1 MALSFLDNVD
11 YRGKKPNFTR
21 DLFETLSDMKSF
33 SELYLPD
40 MFIACCKETGK
51 LYLFNREND
60 FDAILGR
67 WREYSGGN
75 TAAGTGVLTN
85 PIEFKT
91 SVGGIEEGTIF
102 PIGTSIESILEQ
114 LGGKIYLSDSLFYYG
129 VLNNK
134 EDNINLD
141 DLSSIESSGLVTI
154 KITSDNQYIVF
165 VSEKAVTEIK
175 DSLGLPNKSEFAE
188 TQKTIN
194 GKSYYIYI
202 SNNLITCADF
212 AYTIKN

>member
-60 FDAILGR
+60 FDTILGR
-67 WREYSGGN
+67 WREYSGGDA
-75 TAAGTGVLTN
+75 AAGTGVLTN

-91 SVGGIEEGTIF
+91 SVGGIEAGTIF

-114 LGGKIYLSDSLFYYG
+114 LSGKIYLSDFLFYYG
-129 VLNNK
+129 VLDNK
-134 EDNINLD
+134 EDNIDLN

-165 VSEKAVTEIK
+165 VSEKVVTEIK
-175 DSLGLPNKSEFAE
+175 DSLGLPNNSEFTE

-194 GKSYYIYI
+194 GKSYYVYI

>member
-75 TAAGTGVLTN
+75 AAGTGVLTN

-91 SVGGIEEGTIF
+91 NVGGIEAGTIF

-134 EDNINLD
+134 EDNINLN
-141 DLSSIESSGLVTI
+141 DLSSTESSGLVTI

-165 VSEKAVTEIK
+165 VSEKVVTEIK
-175 DSLGLPNKSEFAE
+175 DSLGLPNNSEFTE

>member
-60 FDAILGR
+60 FDVVLGR
-67 WREYSGGN
+67 WREFSGDVI
-75 TAAGTGVLTN
+75 AGTGVLTN
-85 PIEFKT
+85 SIEFKT
-91 SVGGIEEGTIF
+91 NVGGIEEGTIF
-102 PIGTSIESILEQ
+102 PIGTSIELILEQ
-114 LGGKIYLSDSLFYYG
+114 LSGKIYLSDSLFYYG

-141 DLSSIESSGLVTI
+141 DLSSIESSGLATV

-165 VSEKAVTEIK
+165 VSEKVVTEIK
-175 DSLGLPNKSEFAE
+175 DSLGLPNNSEFTE
-188 TQKTIN
+188 TQKMIN
-194 GKSYYIYI
+194 EKSYYVYT

-212 AYTIKN
+212 AYIIKN

>member
-1 MALSFLDNVD
+1 MALSFLDNID

-60 FDAILGR
+60 FDATLGK
-67 WREYSGGN
+67 WREYSGG
-75 TAAGTGVLTN
+75 AAGTEVLTN
-85 PIEFKT
+85 SIEFKT
-91 SVGGIEEGTIF
+91 DIGGIKAGTTF
-102 PIGTSIESILEQ
+102 PIGTPIESILEQ
-114 LGGKIYLSDSLFYYG
+114 LSGKIYPSDFLFYYG

-134 EDNINLD
+134 EDNIILN
-141 DLSSIESSGLVTI
+141 DLSSIESSGLVII
-154 KITSDNQYIVF
+154 KITSDNQHIVF
-165 VSEKAVTEIK
+165 VSEKAITKII
-175 DSLGLPNKSEFAE
+175 DSLGLPNNSEFTE
-188 TQKTIN
+188 IQKTIN
-194 GKSYYIYI
+194 GKSYYVYI